1 MAEQP
6 AARGHDIPVPRVT
19 ARELPHHGHGVPRII
34 GTMRS
39 EQGHRRDLV
48 RIHRLRTG
56 DSVLAPTCLFIAH
69 DEAWIAQL
77 RTAQATGTE
86 VHVAFGVERS
96 HHNPVTIRKA
106 MPRDVS

>member
-1 MAEQP
+1 MAEQT
-6 AARGHDIPVPRVT
+6 AACGHDIPVSRVT
-19 ARELPHHGHGVPRII
+19 ARELPRHGHGIPCII
-34 GTMRS
+34 RTMRS
-39 EQGHRRDLV
+39 KQGHRRDLV

-56 DSVLAPTCLFIAH
+56 DTVLAPTCLFIAH

-77 RTAQATGTE
+77 RTAQAIGTE